1 MKSQP
6 KRIAILGATGS
17 IGDNTLQVVRANPGL
32 VEITAIAAGKNWQK
46 LASIAQEFQV
56 AHVALADKDAV
67 RAAASSGLF
76 PENTRFYGGL
86 EGLSEMVCS
95 DDVDMVVSAIVG
107 TAGLSPTLAAIE
119 AGKDIA
125 LASKEIL
132 VLAGKFVMA
141 AASKRGVRLIPVD
154 SEHSAIF
161 QCIRSERVTDIRSLI
176 LTASGGRFR
185 ERQISELCSVT
196 PEEAC
201 NHPNWKM
208 GPKITVDSATMAN
221 KALEVIE
228 ARWLFGVVPQK
239 INVVIHPQSIV
250 HSMVEF
256 VDGSIL
262 AQLSPPSMT
271 FAIQYA
277 LFYPQRAIGFQ
288 ESLDFSQL
296 LRLDFMPPE
305 LERYPCFRIG
315 KECLVAGGVAPAIFN
330 AANEVAVSAFL
341 KNQIRFT
348 DIAEVVTSTLSK
360 MSNEEPSDLEEVLAV
375 DAEARAIAAESLSAI
390 A

>member
-17 IGDNTLQVVRANPGL
+17 IGDNTLQVVRANQGL
-32 VEITAIAAGKNWQK
+32 VEITAIAADRNWQK

>member
-6 KRIAILGATGS
+6 KRIALLGATGS
-17 IGDNTLQVVRANPGL
+17 IGENTLQVVRANPGL
-32 VEITAIAAGKNWQK
+32 ISLSAIAADKNWQK
-46 LASIAQEFQV
+46 LATIAQEFQTS
-56 AHVALADKDAV
+56 HVALFDKEAA

-76 PENTRFYGGL
+76 PVNTQFYGGL
-86 EGLSEMVCS
+86 EGLCEMACS
-95 DDVDMVVSAIVG
+95 DDVDAIVSAIVG
-107 TAGLSPTLAAIE
+107 TAGLRPTLAAIE

-141 AASKRGVRLIPVD
+141 ASMRKGVKLIPVD

-161 QCIRSERVTDIRSLI
+161 QCIRSERTTDVRSLI

-185 ERQISELCSVT
+185 DRPLSELHNVT
-196 PEEAC
+196 PEEAR

-277 LFYPQRAIGFQ
+277 LFYPQRAVGFQ
-288 ESLDFSQL
+288 ETLDFSQML
-296 LRLDFMPPE
+296 KLDFMPLD

-341 KNQIRFT
+341 AKQIRFT
-348 DIAEVVTSTLSK
+348 EIAHVLERTLSK
-360 MSNEEPSDLEEVLAV
+360 ISNIEPSDLSEVLDV
-375 DAEARAIAAESLSAI
+375 DAEARAIATANLPSRY
-390 A
+390 

>member
-32 VEITAIAAGKNWQK
+32 VEITAIAADRNWQK